1 MPTPWHPTT
10 WRAKPALQMP
20 DYPDPAALAAAEA
33 RLAAYPPLVFAGE
46 ARDLTAQLARAAE
59 GKAFLLQ
66 GGDCAESFAEFK
78 ADNIRDTFKVL
89 LQMTVVLMYGAG
101 LPVVKVGRLAGQFA
115 KPRSAPTEEQGGV
128 SLPAN
133 RGDIINKMEF
143 EPAARRPD
151 PERMIEAYF
160 RAAST
165 LNLLRAFALG
175 GYADLHKVHKWNLDF
190 VKDSPAGARYEALAG
205 NIDSALI
212 FMEACGITAESV
224 PQVKEASFFT
234 SHEALLLPY
243 EQALTRRDSL
253 TGDWYDCSAHM
264 LWIGDRT
271 RQPDGAH
278 VEFLRGVHNPLGL
291 KCGPTSKPDE
301 LLRLLDTLNPG
312 NVPGRLTLI
321 ARMGADQVE
330 KSLPALVRAVK
341 REGKKVLWSCDPM
354 HGNTV
359 KAANGYK
366 TRAFDRILKEVRAFF
381 GVHHGEGTHAGG
393 VHFEMTGQDVT
404 ECIGGAREISEADLS
419 SRYHTHCDPR
429 LNGGQALELAFL
441 ISEQLK
447 SERTA
452 RGFEV
457 KAAE

>member
-1 MPTPWHPTT
+1 MPSPWTPTA

-20 DYPDPAALAAAEA
+20 DYPDKAALAAAEA

-46 ARDLTAQLARAAE
+46 ARDLTAQLARASE

-101 LPVVKVGRLAGQFA
+101 MPVVKVGRLAGQFA
-115 KPRSAPTEEQGGV
+115 KPRSAPTETQNGV
-128 SLPAN
+128 ELPAY
-133 RGDIINKMEF
+133 RGDIINRMEF
-143 EPAARRPD
+143 TPEARRPD
-151 PERMIEAYF
+151 PERMVEAYF

-175 GYADLHKVHKWNLDF
+175 GYADLHKVHRWNLDF
-190 VKDSPAGARYEALAG
+190 VKDSPAGARYEALAA

-291 KCGPTSKPDE
+291 KCGPSLKIDD
-301 LLRLLDTLNPG
+301 LLRLIDVLNPG

-330 KSLPALVRAVK
+330 KALPPLVRAVK

-354 HGNTV
+354 HGNTI

-366 TRAFDRILKEVRAFF
+366 TRAFDFILREVRGFF

-404 ECIGGAREISEADLS
+404 ECIGGAREITEAELS
-419 SRYHTHCDPR
+419 NRYHTHCDPR

-447 SERTA
+447 AERA
-452 RGFEV
+452 QRGLEV

>member
-1 MPTPWHPTT
+1 
-10 WRAKPALQMP
+10 
-20 DYPDPAALAAAEA
+20 
-33 RLAAYPPLVFAGE
+33 
-46 ARDLTAQLARAAE
+46 
-59 GKAFLLQ
+59 
-66 GGDCAESFAEFK
+66 
-78 ADNIRDTFKVL
+78 
-89 LQMTVVLMYGAG
+89 
-101 LPVVKVGRLAGQFA
+101 
-115 KPRSAPTEEQGGV
+115 
-128 SLPAN
+128 
-133 RGDIINKMEF
+133 
-143 EPAARRPD
+143 
-151 PERMIEAYF
+151 
-160 RAAST
+160 
-165 LNLLRAFALG
+165 
-175 GYADLHKVHKWNLDF
+175 
-190 VKDSPAGARYEALAG
+190 
-205 NIDSALI
+205 
-212 FMEACGITAESV
+212 
-224 PQVKEASFFT
+224 VKEASFFT

-291 KCGPTSKPDE
+291 KCGPTTKIDE
-301 LLRLLDTLNPG
+301 LLRLIDTLNPA

-330 KSLPALVRAVK
+330 KSLPPLVRAVK

-381 GVHHGEGTHAGG
+381 WVHHGEGTHAGG

-404 ECIGGAREISEADLS
+404 ECVGGARMIGEADLA

-447 SERTA
+447 SERLA